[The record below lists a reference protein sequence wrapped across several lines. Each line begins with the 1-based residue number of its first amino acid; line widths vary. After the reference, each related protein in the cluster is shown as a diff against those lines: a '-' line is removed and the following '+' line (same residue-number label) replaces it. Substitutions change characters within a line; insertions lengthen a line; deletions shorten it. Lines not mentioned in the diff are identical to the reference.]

1 MKRKLTKTVSV
12 ILALAMLLSL
22 VACGTKDNTDVDASN
37 TDNAAANTDFVLNED
52 TSAPTVQESSDKG
65 DSSITVAIVNDVGGF
80 NPFVSAA
87 FTDEIGVYMPLL
99 WYAYGSGYEPAAISE
114 YEVAEDGM
122 SMTWH
127 ISEEIYTAEGVQVKA
142 EDILWC
148 LKSHVDGFNASWI
161 SKANFDLENCSVVD
175 EFTIEMPLLARFQ
188 PFFLDA
194 YPHIPITS
202 QSAFEASED
211 SFYYSASGA
220 TGPYKVVSY
229 DEGVEARLTKNEYY
243 AGGYR
248 TTNVD
253 NIVLKVVSESAQR
266 LIMIESGEADVI
278 LEPNTNDISY
288 IKTVDGL
295 NLGSGYSGLFLY
307 LAYNVVAD
315 TPLKDARVRQ
325 AIAYAIDNESMI
337 NSIFGDLR
345 TPATSII
352 SPTAQE
358 WELPE
363 VAEDA
368 ETNIYSY
375 NIEKAKELLK
385 EAGYEN
391 GFDIEIS
398 YNTGDN
404 ARESIAV
411 VIQAMLAKIGINV
424 TLQSYDKTTFQTM
437 VKGGN
442 EGWELAIHATKEQ
455 DSVLFVYFEAYN
467 KNTTSIGGWYNEEF
481 QTILED
487 AVYTL
492 DMEDSMKMTEIFN
505 EECPAYAVCYNT
517 SQYVYRDGVENFR
530 ANGSGKLFPG
540 DWNYDYDTGD
550 WLFD

>member
-1 MKRKLTKTVSV
+1 MKRMLTKLLSA

-22 VACGTKDNTDVDASN
+22 AACGPKENTDSN
-37 TDNAAANTDFVLNED
+37 TENTDAANSTNDFTTNKD
-52 TSAPTVQESSDKG
+52 TSAPEVQESSDKG
-65 DSSITVAIVNDVGGF
+65 ESTITMAIVNDVGGF

-87 FTDEIGVYMPLL
+87 FTDDIGVYMPLL

-122 SMTWH
+122 SMTMH
-127 ISEEIYTAEGVQVKA
+127 ISENIYTAEGVQVKA
-142 EDILWC
+142 EDVLWC
-148 LKSHVDGFNASWI
+148 LKSHADGFNASWI
-161 SKANFDLENCSVVD
+161 TKANFDLDNARVVD
-175 EFTIEMPLLARFQ
+175 EFTIEMALSTRFQ

-194 YPHIPITS
+194 FPHIPITS
-202 QSAFEASED
+202 KSAFEASED

-229 DEGVEARLTKNEYY
+229 DEGVEVRLTKNEHY

-266 LIMIESGEADVI
+266 LIMLESGEADVI

-288 IKTVDGL
+288 IKTLDGVT
-295 NLGSGYSGLFLY
+295 LGSGYSGLFLY
-307 LAYNVVAD
+307 LAFNVEAD
-315 TPLKDARVRQ
+315 TPLKDPRVRQ

-345 TPATSII
+345 TPAISVI

-363 VAEDA
+363 VTEDA
-368 ETNIYSY
+368 KSNIYSY
-375 NIEKAKELLK
+375 NIEKAKALLK

-411 VIQAMLAKIGINV
+411 VMQAMLAKVGINV

-467 KNTTSIGGWYNEEF
+467 QNTTSIGGWYNEEF

-492 DMEDSMKMTEIFN
+492 DMEDTMKMTDIFN

-517 SQYVYRDGVENFR
+517 SHYVYRNGVENFR

-540 DWNYDYDTGD
+540 DWNYDYDTCE